1 MLDFNCLIYGLGYG
15 EDVRNIM
22 GLAFQSMP
30 CHFVLSSDG
39 VAAVFVGRSSGTR
52 VEEESSL
59 KADRE
64 GKRNSDNEEEE
75 LLWIEQDQGT
85 IESEDIAIIALYFAQ
100 QAKEEMERGLPVKL
114 LKNYV
119 QLVLILSELCS
130 KERNGIKSCQTLSAV
145 DGHGNADSCRVW
157 EHLKHVILIFINML
171 QQNKLEKASVVRLM
185 LRYIFDCSGVLTVDQ
200 RIELVHS
207 TLHGCL
213 NPVKVAASIVETTGK
228 KDSVQPVYLY
238 VSFLLSLI
246 LKCRS
251 GSSNKQK
258 EKERW

>member
-22 GLAFQSMP
+22 SLAFQSMP
-30 CHFVLSSDG
+30 FHFVLSSDG
-39 VAAVFVGRSSGTR
+39 VVAAVFVEKSNSTR
-52 VEEESSL
+52 TEEESSL

-64 GKRNSDNEEEE
+64 GKRNSDTEEEN
-75 LLWIEQDQGT
+75 LLWIEQDQGK

-119 QLVLILSELCS
+119 QLVLFLSELCS
-130 KERNGIKSCQTLSAV
+130 KERNGIKSCQILSVV

-213 NPVKVAASIVETTGK
+213 NPLKVAASTTGK
-228 KDSVQPVYLY
+228 KDSVHQYTDCVP
-238 VSFLLSLI
+238 FLLSLI

-251 GSSNKQK
+251 SSSNKQK